1 MARISPK
8 PLNAGGLVV
17 RKRTEKQMRFVDL
30 IGIGRLGHVEAYR
43 QAFDRPE
50 LRPKDAS
57 NRARRLLNLQHVTAR
72 LEAIEDELN
81 AAIIEQQ
88 ADNVLDH
95 KEEVRKN
102 LRQLFQV
109 ALDKCELEV
118 ALKTVVMMGS
128 IDGCA
133 NFIHEKATRYE
144 TIININFVNGLQ
156 EMLRVPGMVDPQGIR
171 ELLLKCIDGDGAVS
185 ASDPTP
191 RRIAIPGSPERELEV
206 T

>member
-1 MARISPK
+1 MDCATFSFDQCELLDVRDQQIS
-8 PLNAGGLVV
+8 ATW
-17 RKRTEKQMRFVDL
+17 RCRRFRFDGCEDGPEIVD
-30 IGIGRLGHVEAYR
+30 
-43 QAFDRPE
+43 P
-50 LRPKDAS
+50 
-57 NRARRLLNLQHVTAR
+57 NT
-72 LEAIEDELN
+72 EDELN

-88 ADNVLDH
+88 ADNVLDQ
-95 KEEVRKN
+95 KKEVRKN

-118 ALKTVVMMGS
+118 ALKAVVMMGS